1 MTSAPF
7 YLNIALPVPLNKT
20 FDYLPEAGQDMSR
33 YQSGL
38 RVSVSFANRVLT
50 GVIVDIHQTP
60 SYDPAKLKPI
70 SKLLDSK
77 PLISSELNKIGHW
90 LHKYYHQPLGECMQ
104 LLWPVLLRK
113 GGEASSTT
121 QSFYSLNKP
130 LPEISTIKRAPR
142 QVSLLEYIQG
152 NHCSAEQN
160 EWGLWQK
167 DLVEAGYTPA
177 VIKGLAEKG
186 FIQHQDKASFQPLN
200 GTAEQDP
207 LQLNEEQAEAVSAIN
222 NSQGFAPF
230 LLEGVTGSGK
240 TEVYLQAI
248 APFIEKHKQV
258 IILVPEIGLTP
269 QTVQRFAKRFDAD
282 ILLLHSQLNDRERLD
297 AWLLASNHQTNSRA
311 QIIIGTRSAIF
322 TPAPNLAAIIIDE
335 EHDQSFKQQDGIRYH
350 GRDVA
355 VMRASALGLPII
367 LGSATPSLDTLHNAL
382 TQKYAHLHLTERA
395 GEAKPPKLQIL
406 NINKQPV
413 HHGLADE
420 LLPQIKTTIDNGHQ
434 VLVFVNRRGFAPTL
448 YCPDCGWISECKRCD
463 AKMTLHQKPSHL
475 HCHHCDNKQSLPK
488 SCPTCL
494 SNQIQAMGA
503 GTERLESHLQYQFNK
518 GEFQSTAVIR
528 IDRDSTQNK
537 NSMQELLKP
546 VHAGEPCILVGTQM
560 LAKGHHFPK
569 VALVIMVNVDSG
581 FFSADFRAMEK
592 TAQLIL
598 QVAGR
603 AGRESIK
610 GKAVIQ
616 TEFADHP
623 LLHLLSE
630 ENYHSLGLA
639 LLQERQSQDLPPYG
653 FQALIRADSH
663 QPREAEQFLHRVR
676 ELLNWQKENLNL
688 PHIKPLGPLPS
699 PMELRAGRFR
709 SQLWIS
715 CVNRKMLHHFID
727 HILNGIYDIKGFHKV
742 RWSLDIDPT
751 DNM

>member
-20 FDYLPEAGQDMSR
+20 FDYLPEAGEDMSR
-33 YQSGL
+33 YQAGL
-38 RVSVSFANRVLT
+38 RVSVSFANRALT
-50 GVIVDIHQTP
+50 GVIVDIHQSP
-60 SYDPAKLKPI
+60 NYDPTKLKPI
-70 SKLLDSK
+70 NKLLDSK
-77 PLISSELNKIGHW
+77 PLLPLELFKIGHW
-90 LHKYYHQPLGECMQ
+90 LHKYYHQPLGDCIQ

-113 GGEASSTT
+113 GGEASNTT
-121 QSFYSLNKP
+121 QSFYRLSES
-130 LPEISTIKRAPR
+130 LPEVGTIKRAPR
-142 QVSLLEYIQG
+142 QVALLEYLKENQ
-152 NHCSAEQN
+152 CSAKQVES
-160 EWGLWQK
+160 GMWQK

-177 VIKGLAEKG
+177 IIKGLAEKG
-186 FIQHQDKASFQPLN
+186 FIQHRDKASFQPLN
-200 GTAEQDP
+200 GTAGEAP
-207 LQLNEEQAEAVSAIN
+207 LILNQEQADTVNSIN

-240 TEVYLQAI
+240 TEVYLQVI
-248 APFIEKHKQV
+248 APFIKANKQV

-269 QTVQRFAKRFDAD
+269 QTVQRFAKRFNAD

-297 AWLLASNHQTNSRA
+297 AWLLASQHRSDSRA

-367 LGSATPSLDTLHNAL
+367 LGSATPSLDSLHNAL
-382 TQKYAHLHLTERA
+382 TQKYTHLRLTQRA
-395 GEAKPPKLQIL
+395 GVATPPKLQIL

-420 LLPQIKTTIDNGHQ
+420 LLPQIKTTIENGHQ

-475 HCHHCDNKQSLPK
+475 HCHHCDNKQSIPK

-503 GTERLESHLQYQFNK
+503 GTERLESHLQYQFQNT
-518 GEFQSTAVIR
+518 SVIR

-630 ENYHSLGLA
+630 ESYHSLGLA
-639 LLQERQSQDLPPYG
+639 LLQERQSQNLPPYG
-653 FQALIRADSH
+653 FQALIRADSQ

-676 ELLNWQKENLNL
+676 EQLNWHQQSLNL
-688 PHIKPLGPLPS
+688 PYIKPLGPLPS

-715 CVNRKMLHHFID
+715 CINRKMLHHFME
-727 HILNGIYDIKGFHKV
+727 HVLPGIYEVKGFHKV

-751 DNM
+751 DNL

>member
-1 MTSAPF
+1 MTAAPF

-20 FDYLPEAGQDMSR
+20 FDYLPEPDQDMSR
-33 YQSGL
+33 YQAGL
-38 RVSVSFANRVLT
+38 RVSVSFANRTLT
-50 GVIVDIHQTP
+50 GVIVDIHQSPT
-60 SYDPAKLKPI
+60 YDPKKLKPI
-70 SKLLDSK
+70 TELLDSK
-77 PLISSELNKIGHW
+77 PLLSSELNNIGHW
-90 LHKYYHQPLGECMQ
+90 LHTYYHQPLGQCME

-121 QSFYSLNKP
+121 QAFYRLNDL
-130 LPEISTIKRAPR
+130 LPDIDTIKRAPR
-142 QVSLLEYIQG
+142 QVALLEHFKQTLQAAQHSESGI
-152 NHCSAEQN
+152 
-160 EWGLWQK
+160 WQK

-177 VIKGLAEKG
+177 IVKGLAEKG
-186 FIQHQDKASFQPLN
+186 FIQRKDKASFQPLN
-200 GTAEQDP
+200 GTGEQTP
-207 LQLNEEQAEAVSAIN
+207 LILNPEQAQTVSAIN

-248 APFIEKHKQV
+248 APFIAASRQV

-297 AWLLASNHQTNSRA
+297 AWLLASQHKAGSRA

-355 VMRASALGLPII
+355 VMRASVLGLPII
-367 LGSATPSLDTLHNAL
+367 LGSATPSLDSLHNAL
-382 TQKYAHLHLTERA
+382 TLKYSHLRLTQRA
-395 GEAKPPKLQIL
+395 GDAQPPKLHIL
-406 NINKQPV
+406 DINKQPV

-420 LLPQIKTTIDNGHQ
+420 LLPQIQTTIDNGHQ

-448 YCPDCGWISECKRCD
+448 YCPDCGWMSECKRCD
-463 AKMTLHQKPSHL
+463 AKMTLHQKPPHL
-475 HCHHCDNKQSLPK
+475 HCHHCDNKQALPRA
-488 SCPTCL
+488 CPTCL

-503 GTERLESHLQYQFNK
+503 GTERLESHLQYQF
-518 GEFQSTAVIR
+518 QTTPVIR

-537 NSMQELLKP
+537 NAMETLLEP

-569 VALVIMVNVDSG
+569 VALVVMVNVDSG

-603 AGRESIK
+603 AGRESIR

-639 LLQERQSQDLPPYG
+639 LLQERQAHHLPPYG

-676 ELLNWQKENLNL
+676 ELLNWHQQSLNL
-688 PHIKPLGPLPS
+688 PHIKPLGPLPA

-709 SQLWIS
+709 SQLWVS
-715 CVNRKMLHHFID
+715 CVNRKMLHHFMD
-727 HILNGIYDIKGFHKV
+727 QVLAGVYEIKGFHKV